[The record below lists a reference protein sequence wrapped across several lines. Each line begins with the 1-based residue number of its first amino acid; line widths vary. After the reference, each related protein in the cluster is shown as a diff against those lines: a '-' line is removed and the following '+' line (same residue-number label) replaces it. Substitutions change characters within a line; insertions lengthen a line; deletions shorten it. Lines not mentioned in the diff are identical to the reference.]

1 MGKTLVNVPAD
12 AVRVVA
18 AADGVRLQLRV
29 KPGGRS
35 DRLVGPHDG
44 ALKLEV
50 RAAPDRGRAN
60 DAVIRLLAGVLG
72 VGRADIEVTAGGAS
86 RDKVVSVSG
95 LSAGELARRLEAAG
109 IAAEVKDR
117 KVEGHIAEG

>member
-1 MGKTLVNVPAD
+1 MEVAAD

-35 DRLVGPHDG
+35 NRLVGPHDG

-50 RAAPDRGRAN
+50 QAAPDRGRAN

-72 VGRADIEVTAGGAS
+72 VGRADVEVTAGAAS

-95 LSAGELARRLEAAG
+95 LSAVDVARRLEAAG
-109 IAAEVKDR
+109 IPAAVR
-117 KVEGHIAEG
+117 G

>member
-1 MGKTLVNVPAD
+1 VGKALVNAPAD
-12 AVRVVA
+12 AVLIVA
-18 AADGVRLQLRV
+18 GADGVRLQLRV

-50 RAAPDRGRAN
+50 RAAPERGRAN

-72 VGRADIEVTAGGAS
+72 VGRADVEVTAGAAS
-86 RDKVVSVSG
+86 RDKVVVLGGVS
-95 LSAGELARRLEAAG
+95 AAEIARRLEAAG
-109 IAAEVKDR
+109 IAAEVR
-117 KVEGHIAEG
+117 G

>member
-1 MGKTLVNVPAD
+1 MNVPAD

-18 AADGVRLQLRV
+18 ALDGVRLQLRV
-29 KPGGRS
+29 KPGGRA

-60 DAVIRLLAGVLG
+60 EAVIRLLAGVLG
-72 VGRADIEVTAGGAS
+72 VGRSQVGVIAGTTG

-95 LSAGELARRLEAAG
+95 LSAMDVARRLEADG
-109 IAAEVKDR
+109 IAARVGSR
-117 KVEGHIAEG
+117 A